1 MEINQGGVKINEEGV
16 GRKNG
21 IKVNKE
27 RVKGNKD
34 GIKDGK
40 YGTKTSREEVKINK
54 ESIQTGEDRTKADK
68 NLKAD
73 RSLKADK
80 NLKADRSLKA
90 DRNLEEDPG
99 FELLKKVIKESTG
112 FNCEQYKEAHFK
124 RRVNVRVRATN
135 SESYEEYLRLLKK
148 NSAEHEYLIK
158 VLTINVSEF
167 FRNPETFG
175 VIEKEV
181 IPFLI
186 KSRSDSLV
194 KSIRIWS
201 AGCAT
206 GEEVYSLA
214 ILLHRVLG
222 RDLDSYRISI
232 TGTDIDNLSLEKA
245 RKGAYHENVLKNVG
259 ASTKE
264 SYFVRQGEMYHVSD
278 QLKSMIRFK
287 HHDMIS
293 ESCTNRFDLIICR
306 NVMIYF
312 KKEIQEQLQLNFHH
326 SLNRGGFF
334 VIGKAETL
342 LGTASNRFKP
352 YNARERLYIKET

>member
-1 MEINQGGVKINEEGV
+1 M
-16 GRKNG
+16 
-21 IKVNKE
+21 
-27 RVKGNKD
+27 
-34 GIKDGK
+34 
-40 YGTKTSREEVKINK
+40 KINK
-54 ESIQTGEDRTKADK
+54 SGVQTDEEKIKAGRNFDK
-68 NLKAD
+68 EPA
-73 RSLKADK
+73 
-80 NLKADRSLKA
+80 
-90 DRNLEEDPG
+90 
-99 FELLKKVIKESTG
+99 FELLKKAITESTG

-135 SESYEEYLRLLKK
+135 SENYEEYLRLLKK

-167 FRNPETFG
+167 FRNPETFR

-194 KSIRIWS
+194 KSIRVWS

-206 GEEVYSLA
+206 GEEAYSLA

-222 RDLDSYRISI
+222 RDLDRYRISI
-232 TGTDIDNLSLEKA
+232 IGTDIDDLSLEKA
-245 RKGAYHENVLKNVG
+245 RKGIYHENVLKNVETI
-259 ASTKE
+259 TKE
-264 SYFVRQGEMYHVSD
+264 NYFVKQGDTYQVSD

-287 HHDMIS
+287 RHDMIS
-293 ESCTNRFDLIICR
+293 ESCIDRFDLIICR

-312 KKEIQEQLQLNFHH
+312 KKEIQEELQLNFHKM
-326 SLNRGGFF
+326 LNKGGFF

-342 LGTASNRFKP
+342 LGAASSRFKP